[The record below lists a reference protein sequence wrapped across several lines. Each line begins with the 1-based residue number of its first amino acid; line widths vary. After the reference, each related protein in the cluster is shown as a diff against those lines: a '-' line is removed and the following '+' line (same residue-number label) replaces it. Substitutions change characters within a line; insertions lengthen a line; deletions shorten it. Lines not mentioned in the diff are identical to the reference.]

1 MDETST
7 ATVDAPSTSSV
18 PGPSS
23 PSTSS
28 ETSSAPTTE
37 RPSIKDA
44 LTVFRE
50 AATQQGRRVRGMG
63 GNGEPQPGADTPLPD
78 GTPPQVPPP
87 APKPQGPIPFD
98 VHTRSME
105 NARAKERATVE
116 QEYQQKYGHPQVVE
130 RAVDWFRH
138 AANDRVGFLS
148 QVINEAMADPQ
159 LAPQVAS
166 LVGRTLGNTRQPAR
180 AGNGHAPTGD
190 SPPPPDFQD
199 GQGNQFYSARA
210 QQARDE
216 WLMAKMR
223 EDILGEVAPN
233 LETVQQMQQERQLEQ
248 QRQVV
253 QHEMLGHL
261 NEARTTWPQF
271 REHEAE
277 IKAALARAPL
287 TGGHPAEEAVLL
299 QRIYRQIVG
308 PKLDAI
314 QQQRWLAELK
324 SRANAG
330 SINPSATGAP
340 SGIPKNVRAKDGG
353 TFANALKW
361 AATQQSGR

>member
-1 MDETST
+1 MDETSS
-7 ATVDAPSTSSV
+7 ATIDAPS
-18 PGPSS
+18 PSS
-23 PSTSS
+23 APSSAPSGDTTPST
-28 ETSSAPTTE
+28 SAPTTD
-37 RPSIKDA
+37 RPSLKDA

-50 AATQQGRRVRGMG
+50 AETQQGRRRSSVV
-63 GNGEPQPGADTPLPD
+63 PPSQDAATLLPE
-78 GTPPQVPPP
+78 GTTAQVPPP
-87 APKPQGPIPFD
+87 VAQKPQGPIPFD
-98 VHTRSME
+98 VHTRSMD

-116 QEYQQKYGHPQVVE
+116 QEYQQKYGHPEVVS
-130 RAVDWFRH
+130 RAVEWFTN
-138 AANDRVGFLS
+138 AARDRVGFLS
-148 QVINEAMADPQ
+148 QVISEAMADPQ

-166 LVGRTLGNTRQPAR
+166 LVGRTLGSTRGTGTGRAPA
-180 AGNGHAPTGD
+180 PMGD
-190 SPPPPDFQD
+190 QPPPPDFQD

-233 LETVQQMQQERQLEQ
+233 LETVQQLQQERQLEQ

-253 QHEMLGHL
+253 QSQMLGHL

-277 IKAALARAPL
+277 IKAALAKAPL

-314 QQQRWLAELK
+314 QQQKWIAELK

-361 AATQQSGR
+361 AAAQQSGRG